1 MKSKNN
7 TDTLPK
13 SRLYPAKMLELVPHL
28 VGYEEKFSSV
38 GDTRWV
44 PHLLYF
50 HPQSY
55 RSKVV
60 NTDSIGFRYARQGE
74 TDVSVADNHAAGP
87 VRLLAGS
94 STAFGLGASSDAWTL
109 PSRLNVHD
117 ERAEPWLNFG
127 GRTFN
132 STQELLLLTLYRH
145 LLPAVDEIVIFSGF
159 NNLSLARMPEVRH
172 EDHGTFFQYST
183 VNEMFSGPNDSSLL
197 SKVRGLLDDKKNEF
211 APEPPTV
218 DEQINYAAELT
229 IRHLNAWAALASSWN
244 AKITYVLQPLSGWVR
259 DEGSAEEE
267 TIFSELERLG
277 GFAST
282 YGDILGKEVNEKYAK
297 TLKEGADKIG
307 VNFINFSPILAEV
320 AKADHWLFT
329 DRIHFTDFGH
339 DLVAQQILKHL

>member
-1 MKSKNN
+1 MRINN
-7 TDTLPK
+7 HADPLPQ
-13 SRLYPAKMLELVPHL
+13 SRLYPPKLLELAPHL

-55 RSKVV
+55 RSQVV
-60 NTDSIGFRYARQGE
+60 NTDSVGFRYARDGVR
-74 TDVSVADNHAAGP
+74 DVSVADNGTSGP

-109 PSRLNVHD
+109 PSRLNFHD
-117 ERAEPWLNFG
+117 ERPQTWLNFG

-145 LLPAVDEIVIFSGF
+145 LLPEVDEIVIFSGF
-159 NNLSLARMPEVRH
+159 NNLSLARMPEIRH

-183 VNEMFSGPNDSSLL
+183 INQMFTEKADSNIV
-197 SKVRGLLDDKKNEF
+197 SKVRGLLDQKKVQP
-211 APEPPTV
+211 AQEPPTV
-218 DEQINYAAELT
+218 DEQIDYAAELT
-229 IRHLNAWAALASSWN
+229 LRHLDAWAALASSWN
-244 AKITYVLQPLSGWVR
+244 AKITYILQPLSGWVR
-259 DEGSAEEE
+259 PEGSVEEE
-267 TIFSELERLG
+267 IIFSELERIG

-282 YGDILGKEVNEKYAK
+282 YGDILGRDVNEKYSAK
-297 TLKEGADKIG
+297 LAEGAKKIG
-307 VNFINFSPILAEV
+307 VDYINFSPVLADSLE
-320 AKADHWLFT
+320 ADQWVFT
-329 DRIHFTDFGH
+329 DRIHFTDSGH